1 MLDSSGIKHSI
12 TVSTGY
18 MRKRSQKFMPHP
30 SSSVYQQES
39 SNIYPHFLFSSLSIT
54 RVLILRS
61 IALLFMRISRVTI
74 HCSGRESFN
83 LYVSRMLLHNTPIWL
98 ISLYLQLENW
108 SSKVNNMPLSIHPVE
123 CRRLNLNPLWQA
135 SELALNRYLIK
146 AYNAFIIGK
155 VIKVAKHSLS
165 GKSVAAQES
174 GPETY
179 LSQLP
184 ARVALASR
192 ARAEWQGRAARQ
204 QARGAQQCQP
214 HSCLLAL
221 TGHLVFCAGGWRNL
235 YGFLTLNVETG
246 DSFECFLCLEHLTE
260 LWKACVIFH

>member
-1 MLDSSGIKHSI
+1 
-12 TVSTGY
+12 
-18 MRKRSQKFMPHP
+18 
-30 SSSVYQQES
+30 
-39 SNIYPHFLFSSLSIT
+39 
-54 RVLILRS
+54 
-61 IALLFMRISRVTI
+61 MRISRVTI
-74 HCSGRESFN
+74 HCSGPESFN
-83 LYVSRMLLHNTPIWL
+83 LYVSGMLLHNTPIWL

-108 SSKVNNMPLSIHPVE
+108 SSKVNNMPLPIHPVE
-123 CRRLNLNPLWQA
+123 WRRLNLNPLWQA

-146 AYNAFIIGK
+146 AYNAFIIGN

-165 GKSVAAQES
+165 GKSAAAQES

-192 ARAEWQGRAARQ
+192 AWAEWQGRAARQ

-235 YGFLTLNVETG
+235 YGFLTLNVKTG
-246 DSFECFLCLEHLTE
+246 DSFECFLCLERLTE
-260 LWKACVIFH
+260 PWKACYLSLMTTRKYYALIGRKHSMDLSFKGFFFPLVFYINLTHEKTYFLCQNQIAIVFSLI

>member
-1 MLDSSGIKHSI
+1 
-12 TVSTGY
+12 

-39 SNIYPHFLFSSLSIT
+39 CNIYPHFLFSSLSIT

-83 LYVSRMLLHNTPIWL
+83 LYNMSQGCCFTTPLFDWYRCIFSYKTEAQRL
-98 ISLYLQLENW
+98 ITRLCPSMQ
-108 SSKVNNMPLSIHPVE
+108 SSGGGGAWIPFG
-123 CRRLNLNPLWQA
+123 QA
-135 SELALNRYLIK
+135 SEPALNRYLIK
-146 AYNAFIIGK
+146 SYIAFIIGK

-165 GKSVAAQES
+165 GKSVAARES

-184 ARVALASR
+184 AWVALASR
-192 ARAEWQGRAARQ
+192 ARAEWQGRAAGQ
-204 QARGAQQCQP
+204 QAGSA
-214 HSCLLAL
+214 
-221 TGHLVFCAGGWRNL
+221 
-235 YGFLTLNVETG
+235 
-246 DSFECFLCLEHLTE
+246 
-260 LWKACVIFH
+260 